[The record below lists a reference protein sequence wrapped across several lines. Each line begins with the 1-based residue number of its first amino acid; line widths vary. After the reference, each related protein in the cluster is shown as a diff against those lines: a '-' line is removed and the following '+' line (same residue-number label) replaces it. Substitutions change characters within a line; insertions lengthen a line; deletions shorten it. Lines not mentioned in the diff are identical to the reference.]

1 MQLVERS
8 TRFTRVFKVAQK
20 AKGNIGVL
28 WSMVEKEL
36 GVEFPTTWQEATVPK
51 DVPSP
56 VPAAATVTSVGWSAV
71 QSAAQFVGLSAAGP
85 KTKKNGYNLIYPPG
99 VRIKLKAV
107 NFDPIPLEKTTTPG
121 NICGKKKV
129 TRIEPPKYPE
139 IGTFVL
145 VPPSDFGFKRPSPE
159 EEHKE
164 RIKRWEAEVKKLEK
178 VIKNEGFSTRRER
191 AIKLKGLREDAIKAE
206 KAADAAR
213 KAAGRVCWLDGMQI
227 KAQTGGNDEVYNLK
241 KDWVMAK
248 IVALHDD
255 ALTVETLEDA
265 HETTVRSFGEL
276 RLKDHTKDWPTA
288 EDGFAEGTEVE
299 RRAEG
304 DVNLLSSSKSL
315 VVSNR
320 GSEGDGDQTT
330 KTNPLFGWRLCR
342 VNEAEVE
349 SMEDVIRTLQQSKS
363 VEQTFEF
370 TRDFVELAF
379 QPFEDPET
387 FKLPPCL
394 QQCFG
399 VTSSRRFSVPK
410 FMTAWIEIFVTAL
423 EAGFK

>member
-1 MQLVERS
+1 
-8 TRFTRVFKVAQK
+8 
-20 AKGNIGVL
+20 
-28 WSMVEKEL
+28 MVEKEL
-36 GVEFPTTWQEATVPK
+36 GVEFPVTWQEATVPK
-51 DVPSP
+51 DVPTP
-56 VPAAATVTSVGWSAV
+56 
-71 QSAAQFVGLSAAGP
+71 
-85 KTKKNGYNLIYPPG
+85 YNLTYPPG

-107 NFDPIPLEKTTTPG
+107 NFDPIPLEETTT

-129 TRIEPPKYPE
+129 TRIEPPTYPE
-139 IGTFVL
+139 TGTFVL
-145 VPPSDFGFKRPSPE
+145 VSPEFGLERPSPE
-159 EEHKE
+159 EDVQK
-164 RIKRWEAEVKKLEK
+164 RIERWEAEVKNLEK
-178 VIKNEGFSTRRER
+178 VIKTEGSTMQRER
-191 AIKLKGLREDAIKAE
+191 TIKLKHLRGDAIKAE

-213 KAAGRVCWLDGMQI
+213 KAAADAVRKAADRVCWLDGTPIM
-227 KAQTGGNDEVYNLK
+227 GHGEDHYNPK
-241 KDWVMAK
+241 MNWVMAK

-288 EDGFAEGTEVE
+288 EEGFAEGTEVE

-304 DVNLLSSSKSL
+304 DVNLLSSAKSL

>member
-1 MQLVERS
+1 
-8 TRFTRVFKVAQK
+8 
-20 AKGNIGVL
+20 
-28 WSMVEKEL
+28 
-36 GVEFPTTWQEATVPK
+36 
-51 DVPSP
+51 
-56 VPAAATVTSVGWSAV
+56 
-71 QSAAQFVGLSAAGP
+71 LSAAGP

-159 EEHKE
+159 DSAQT
-164 RIKRWEAEVKKLEK
+164 RIDSWSAKVKKLEK
-178 VIKNEGFSTRRER
+178 VIKTKGSAMRRER

-276 RLKDHTKDWPTA
+276 RLRDHALRRPNV
-288 EDGFAEGTEVE
+288 EVGFAGDTDTEVE

-304 DVNLLSSSKSL
+304 DVNLLSSAKSL

-423 EAGFK
+423 EACFK